1 MDSFHPAR
9 KIKSG
14 EGHEFYYQI
23 YEYSL
28 DAILLTAP
36 DGRILAANPAA
47 CAMFGRSE
55 DEIKEIG
62 RSGLVD
68 VTDPQLPVLLKERD
82 ASGYVKGELI
92 GVRKDGTR
100 FPIEFSSSIFKDQYG
115 ESRTSMIIRDI
126 SERKRMEAE
135 LEENNTRLQIL
146 IENLPDA
153 IYTFDLK
160 ERKTINFN
168 RNSFLGYSYE
178 ELNEPG
184 YLLTRIHPD
193 DVEEVSSYWQRVMR
207 GEAPESFEYR
217 LQNKDGQWEWIDSR
231 TTPIVSN
238 ADGTP
243 KEILVILRV
252 ITKRKLAEEQL
263 AYHARILK
271 NVNDIIIG
279 TDENFVIR
287 YWNSAAEQTFGWKS
301 EEVIGKPA
309 VEVLRTSYSEGGR
322 EESVRRINE
331 TGIWKGDVIQ
341 FTKDDQPINIDAHIM
356 MIRDSAGKVA
366 GFVSANRD
374 VTQRKLAEDKI
385 KQTKDVAEAAN
396 VELQQALA
404 REQWLARTDGLTG
417 LFNRRHFFS
426 MAEQAFA
433 VSIRYQTPISIIL
446 YDIDHFKLVN
456 DRWGHHMGD
465 DVLKHIA
472 RISSEQVRDADVLAR
487 YGGEEFIILLPNSD
501 ADEAAHVAERIRRN
515 VMSYRIDPEKTQ
527 AGITVSMG
535 IAEKSMKMTTIDHL
549 IRCADQALYNA
560 KEAGRNCVKIYR
572 GVSFGLG

>member
-1 MDSFHPAR
+1 MDLFDPVK
-9 KIKSG
+9 KIESG
-14 EGHEFYYQI
+14 EGYEFYYRI

-68 VTDPQLPVLLKERD
+68 VTDPQLPVLLKARD
-82 ASGYVKGELI
+82 ASGHVKGELI

-100 FPIEFSSSIFKDQYG
+100 FPIEFSSSIFKDQHG
-115 ESRTSMIIRDI
+115 EVRTSMIIRDI
-126 SERKRMEAE
+126 SERKRMEAA

-168 RNSFLGYSYE
+168 RNSFLGYRYE

-193 DVEEVSSYWQRVMR
+193 DVEEVSSYWQMVMR

-217 LQNKDGQWEWIDSR
+217 LQNKNGQWEWIDSR

-243 KEILVILRV
+243 KEIMVILRV
-252 ITKRKLAEEQL
+252 ITNRKLAAEQI
-263 AYHARILK
+263 AYHANILK

-279 TDENFVIR
+279 TDENFVIQ
-287 YWNSAAEQTFGWKS
+287 YWNFAAEQAFGWKA
-301 EEVIGKPA
+301 EEVIGKIA
-309 VEVLRTSYSEGGR
+309 GEVLRTVYSEGGR

-331 TGIWKGDVIQ
+331 TGMWKGDVIQ

-356 MIRDSAGKVA
+356 MIRDSAGKVT

-385 KQTKDVAEAAN
+385 KQTKDAVEAAN

-433 VSIRYQTPISIIL
+433 VSIRYQTPISIII

-487 YGGEEFIILLPNSD
+487 YGGEEFIILLPNSG
-501 ADEAAHVAERIRRN
+501 ADEAAHVAERIRRS